1 MRAVATHDAFAQR
14 AADFA
19 WCEGVIER
27 NSNSF
32 YRAFSLLPEPK
43 RQSVYALYAFCR
55 TADDCVDRDAS
66 AEALEALHGQL
77 DRFCTGETPD
87 TPLWRAM
94 ETVFEAFELDVRP
107 FYDMLE
113 GQRRD
118 LAFRQPVTMDEL
130 EEYGYYVAGS
140 VGLMLLPILH
150 ANSTVDEG
158 LRDSGVSLGVAMQL
172 TNILRDVGEDYDNG
186 RVYLPVA
193 VLTEAG
199 CTEDD
204 LRARRATPAFK
215 RAWEA
220 VASRSAELY
229 RPMEHD
235 VRELDG
241 DSQLPTLSS
250 LMLYR
255 AIMDEVRAEDYACL
269 ERRCSVPKDEARRL
283 VGAAAAALAQGGQA

>member
-1 MRAVATHDAFAQR
+1 MRTDARGAFVER

-27 NSNSF
+27 SSNSF

-66 AEALEALHGQL
+66 ADALETLRGQL
-77 DRFCTGETPD
+77 DRFCAGETPNV
-87 TPLWRAM
+87 PLWRAM
-94 ETVFEAFELDVRP
+94 ETVFEAFDLDVRP

-118 LAFRQPVTMDEL
+118 LAFRQPATMDEL
-130 EEYGYYVAGS
+130 EEYSYYVAGS

-150 ANSTVDEG
+150 AGSAVDAG
-158 LRDSGVSLGVAMQL
+158 LRESGVALGVAMQL
-172 TNILRDVGEDYDNG
+172 TNILRDVGEDRDHG
-186 RVYLPVA
+186 RVYLPA
-193 VLTEAG
+193 TVLAEAG
-199 CTEDD
+199 CSMDD
-204 LRARRATPAFK
+204 VRAHRASPAFK
-215 RAWEA
+215 RAWET
-220 VASRSAELY
+220 VARRSEELY
-229 RPMEHD
+229 RPMERD

-241 DSQLPTLSS
+241 DSRLPTLSS

-283 VGAAAAALAQGGQA
+283 VGAAAATLAEGGRA

>member
-1 MRAVATHDAFAQR
+1 MRATMAGAFAER

-66 AEALEALHGQL
+66 AEALDGLRGQL
-77 DRFCTGETPD
+77 DRFCAGEVPD
-87 TPLWRAM
+87 APLWRAM
-94 ETVFEAFELDVRP
+94 EVVFDAFDLDVHP

-118 LAFRQPVTMDEL
+118 LSFRQPATMEDL

-150 ANSTVDEG
+150 AGSAVNAG
-158 LRDSGVSLGVAMQL
+158 LRESGVALGVAMQL
-172 TNILRDVGEDYDNG
+172 TNILRDVGEDYDHG
-186 RVYLPVA
+186 RVYLPAA
-193 VLTEAG
+193 VLAKAG

-204 LRARRATPAFK
+204 LRAHRITPAFK
-215 RAWEA
+215 RAWET
-220 VASRSAELY
+220 VAQRSAELY
-229 RPMEHD
+229 RPMERD

-255 AIMDEVRAEDYACL
+255 AIMDEVRAENYACL

-283 VGAAAAALAQGGQA
+283 VGAAAAALAEGGRA